1 MDAIVLCYDRL
12 VLLQLG
18 SKKFVFLFK
27 AVIMQS
33 HKLNALQLELLNVYS
48 FQPDQEDLL
57 AIKQLLAKYFSGKLQ
72 KNIQTAIREN
82 NITEED
88 LDRWLNE

>member
-1 MDAIVLCYDRL
+1 
-12 VLLQLG
+12 
-18 SKKFVFLFK
+18 
-27 AVIMQS
+27 MQS
-33 HKLNALQLELLNVYS
+33 HKLNTLQLELLNIYS

-72 KNIQTAIREN
+72 KNIQTAIKEN

-88 LDRWLNE
+88 LEKWLNE